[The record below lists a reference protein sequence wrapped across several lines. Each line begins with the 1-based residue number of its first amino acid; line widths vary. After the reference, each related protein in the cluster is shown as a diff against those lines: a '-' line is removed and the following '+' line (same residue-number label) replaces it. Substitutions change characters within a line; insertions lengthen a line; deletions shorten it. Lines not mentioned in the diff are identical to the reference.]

1 MTFGEGPP
9 PPPYFPSVRDSL
21 ALFPVLWEEKEPQAM
36 NIIVEIPDDRAARF
50 QKEAQA
56 RGLSV
61 DRWLLE
67 LAERNAPAL
76 PAKESPKRTLAEV
89 CAKVRGLADDLDF
102 SRDPSPGRDV
112 VL

>member
-1 MTFGEGPP
+1 
-9 PPPYFPSVRDSL
+9 
-21 ALFPVLWEEKEPQAM
+21 M
-36 NIIVEIPDDRAARF
+36 NVIIEISDDRAARF
-50 QKEAQA
+50 QKEAQS
-56 RGLSV
+56 RGLAV

-67 LAERNAPAL
+67 LAEQNAPAL
-76 PAKESPKRTLAEV
+76 PVKESPKRSLAEV

>member
-1 MTFGEGPP
+1 
-9 PPPYFPSVRDSL
+9 
-21 ALFPVLWEEKEPQAM
+21 M
-36 NIIVEIPDDRAARF
+36 NVTIEIPEDRAERF
-50 QKEAQA
+50 QKQAQA
-56 RGLSV
+56 RGLTV

-67 LAERNAPAL
+67 LAEQNAPAL
-76 PAKESPKRTLAEV
+76 AGAAPSKRTFADV